1 MITVSDK
8 GSRDTS
14 LLVKLSKERKER
26 GKVYFGV
33 NLDVEDVG
41 DNFLRIG
48 DRIVGKEWVNKH

>member
-48 DRIVGKEWVNKH
+48 DRIVGKE